1 MANFSIREKEII
13 NKIASYNTEDTRLFE
28 KILCDVML
36 NNPDIGIFISSA
48 NPTSSYTNHI
58 CQLLTLDD
66 GGKTNKAARVA
77 IIELI
82 SLMQFLEEQR
92 LVLIVDGPSMP
103 DCVLLYN
110 KEQYYLPQK
119 TLADTWPLIQDNS
132 NTYKIPL
139 KNNATLEIKETV
151 SNGYRTSIYS
161 DIKLQDGNYLS
172 PTGYGN
178 NLKPYLLKLLT
189 SFVYP
194 TAKLRDF
201 IENDFQSAD
210 EIYNENTLKKANAQI
225 EEAKKQVKRGTQA
238 VVIAMFTL
246 LLTSITSFFQL
257 QGDWLKWILGSIAV
271 IIMIMCG
278 YALRDGQD
286 SD

>member
-1 MANFSIREKEII
+1 MAKFSKKEKEII
-13 NKIASYNTEDTRLFE
+13 HKIASYDIEDTRLFE
-28 KILCDVML
+28 KILSEVIL
-36 NNPDIGIFISSA
+36 NNPDMGIFISSA
-48 NPTSSYTNHI
+48 NTKSSQTNHI

-66 GGKTNKAARVA
+66 GGKTHKAAKVV

-110 KEQYYLPQK
+110 KEQYYLSSK
-119 TLADTWPLIQDNS
+119 DIADAWPLRKDNS
-132 NTYKIPL
+132 NIYEIPL
-139 KNNATLEIKETV
+139 KNNSKLEIKETV
-151 SNGYRTSIYS
+151 SNGYRTSIS
-161 DIKLQDGNYLS
+161 SAIKLSDGNYLS
-172 PTGYGN
+172 PKGYGD

-201 IENDFQSAD
+201 IENDFHTAD
-210 EIYNENTLKKANAQI
+210 EIYNEDTLKKADAQI

-238 VVIAMFTL
+238 VLIAMFTL

-257 QGDWLKWILGSIAV
+257 QGECLKWVLGGIAV
-271 IIMIMCG
+271 FIMIMCG